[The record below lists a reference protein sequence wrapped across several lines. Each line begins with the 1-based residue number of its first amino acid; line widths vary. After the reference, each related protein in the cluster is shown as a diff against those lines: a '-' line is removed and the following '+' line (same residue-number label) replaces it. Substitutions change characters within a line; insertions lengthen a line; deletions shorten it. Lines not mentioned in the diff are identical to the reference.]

1 MSSLGLDECDSHSQS
16 PSSPRLDRLS
26 MKSDSPSESSVAGE
40 DKSRGVVVALM
51 ASLLQPEEDVRS
63 AAASSLALIAQA
75 RPLLVLT
82 EWHSAFSKQKQLDS
96 RQTTSRKSSAS
107 IPQLVPSSP
116 HPCVALIKGM
126 GPVMEYVVGKSCLD
140 AGDVRHRAVLGQIM
154 ATLVEEMVTRME
166 VQVVARDILVGLAG
180 GYMDKVM
187 DVLLVQFQPNTVT
200 VHPVVVSTLG
210 SLAKHHP
217 HGSVPFLKAILS
229 TTAHLVKSVK
239 VSDIGLRVSF
249 AEAVSFF
256 CDALLDYVS
265 NISMM
270 PDSSVTLAHYN
281 TEADTVYDQL
291 FSSWLPVAKEKETK
305 LAIMTAI
312 ACTTPLISDN
322 LMKDKSTQY
331 ITTLLGLY
339 KKLAPSLGSSLE
351 ITLCLSPLLELLTS
365 TSPTLLEPVLDPVF
379 NTMFQQ
385 VCCPPDYTKQN
396 TVKNHNEILRC
407 YDTMMKHFPAKLVS
421 GLLNKV
427 DSSEER
433 VKIGALTVVRHLLNM
448 KTEDLGE
455 RLEEIFNNISSRLGE
470 TNMAVQ
476 KVMAQIIVLLGHHG
490 TVTGKM
496 GRDCVEFII
505 RLCAA
510 TEQVELHSG
519 AVATESLGEMCSN
532 ILQLLTTS
540 VPSVEAVLWPHT
552 LEYFFDTEAAENENW
567 FKAVK
572 LLSVLYNALLRNIV
586 PGLMPFLLDTFL
598 RSIEPYFNIIQV
610 WLTEGRLE
618 DWSQEFIFYKDNE
631 PLDEEDD
638 FWNNM
643 FKSHDYKGRLADE
656 SIVPLRLLEG
666 LDQKIFVSGK
676 SIEILSK
683 LDHLLNGKF
692 SVKFDEENNNRIL
705 FVDFVQNLE
714 SQLPKIVKDPTPTKP
729 DVAADLSPEYQ
740 AIVRSAEDPYLALAF
755 EEVFKT
761 IQTSILSNTTTL
773 CPPPPSLL
781 LSNSSLDLLMPLEP
795 IMKRSLSPTITSHYT
810 RACSTLVTLFMS
822 DLNLESVLSRA
833 RRVFFMEAGDLMH
846 DFCTQ
851 LFHLLDRGSSLEIAD
866 SASLTL
872 LLQDCLGGRYPS
884 WCDQFSC
891 SYSPPQEHSATP
903 SLDGLNIH
911 LSVPWPLTILLSQH
925 NLDIYNKVF
934 IFLAG
939 VKRSLWALQSV
950 RLSTLAH
957 LEENMEGLAD
967 LSSTSQSFAD
977 NSLPLGVKQHRLQL
991 LRSWLLYFTTTM
1003 HGYFMSR
1010 VVHSTELEL
1019 KEQLQTATDLD
1030 MILATHQTYLQRIYD
1045 RCFLHPSASMLREAV
1060 VMVLGIGLELQQA
1073 ASSDLPIH
1081 TRTLTAWEEKYARC
1095 HKFLATTLQAMT
1107 AKRKLPHL
1115 DGLAIAL
1122 LHSCPV

>member
-1 MSSLGLDECDSHSQS
+1 MPKLNPKEMMEAEAVNLIKTVTDIEEDEENFEICERFVLSNLFYHKFLDPDENKINRSLSGLHQKFLIHAQPEKASAFQSLVKSYKEGDVWNYDHDQHDIKYRILSFLLNLASSPLHTDYSPAELTPEEEEKRVDWLAVLREGEVPTQHLGDEEDLSDWSEDEEDDVSERVLNSLVKPVEDVITRLSPEPSPYEQELSDSQGWMSGHVQS
-16 PSSPRLDRLS
+16 PYWEQEQTLATSHNFASMVENLQEEGGKLGVRTNKLTEYQVLREILWMLRSPVESVLFQLRNGKFVVTELVTIPSLTDGS
-26 MKSDSPSESSVAGE
+26 MRRILTDVLKAINDVHLLKLFLHDDEVIDNIPKTFEAYKSGLNIFLEAFSCDLYKVESSVLKQE
-40 DKSRGVVVALM
+40 D
-51 ASLLQPEEDVRS
+51 
-63 AAASSLALIAQA
+63 
-75 RPLLVLT
+75 T
-82 EWHSAFSKQKQLDS
+82 H
-96 RQTTSRKSSAS
+96 T
-107 IPQLVPSSP
+107 
-116 HPCVALIKGM
+116 
-126 GPVMEYVVGKSCLD
+126 
-140 AGDVRHRAVLGQIM
+140 
-154 ATLVEEMVTRME
+154 
-166 VQVVARDILVGLAG
+166 
-180 GYMDKVM
+180 
-187 DVLLVQFQPNTVT
+187 
-200 VHPVVVSTLG
+200 
-210 SLAKHHP
+210 
-217 HGSVPFLKAILS
+217 ILS
-229 TTAHLVKSVK
+229 
-239 VSDIGLRVSF
+239 
-249 AEAVSFF
+249 
-256 CDALLDYVS
+256 
-265 NISMM
+265 
-270 PDSSVTLAHYN
+270 
-281 TEADTVYDQL
+281 
-291 FSSWLPVAKEKETK
+291 
-305 LAIMTAI
+305 
-312 ACTTPLISDN
+312 
-322 LMKDKSTQY
+322 
-331 ITTLLGLY
+331 
-339 KKLAPSLGSSLE
+339 
-351 ITLCLSPLLELLTS
+351 
-365 TSPTLLEPVLDPVF
+365 VLD
-379 NTMFQQ
+379 T
-385 VCCPPDYTKQN
+385 
-396 TVKNHNEILRC
+396 LRPWFS
-407 YDTMMKHFPAKLVS
+407 MIHQFS
-421 GLLNKV
+421 
-427 DSSEER
+427 
-433 VKIGALTVVRHLLNM
+433 
-448 KTEDLGE
+448 
-455 RLEEIFNNISSRLGE
+455 
-470 TNMAVQ
+470 
-476 KVMAQIIVLLGHHG
+476 
-490 TVTGKM
+490 
-496 GRDCVEFII
+496 CV
-505 RLCAA
+505 
-510 TEQVELHSG
+510 H
-519 AVATESLGEMCSN
+519 AVAVKG
-532 ILQLLTTS
+532 
-540 VPSVEAVLWPHT
+540 
-552 LEYFFDTEAAENENW
+552 YAENENW